1 MWILASVTL
10 AVAVLTLAFVVFL
23 LLRSRPAEWIAA
35 AERAGERGE
44 RSVREEFARNRDES
58 SLAGRQVREELSAS
72 VQNFAELVLARI
84 AEFTQ
89 LQQAH
94 LEAFATRLD
103 ALAQGNEDRLGA
115 IRASVGTHLGE
126 LRTDAA
132 EQHRAGR
139 EELARSM
146 KTLGD
151 SLLTR
156 MTELATLQKQQLDLF
171 AQNLGRLSTT
181 TEQRLDA
188 MRETVERKLGDVQR
202 DSAEKLEK
210 IRATVDEKLH
220 ATLEQRLGES
230 FKLVSERLEQVHS
243 GLGEMRTLATGVGDL
258 KKVLTNIK
266 TRGTWGEV
274 QLGTLLEQMLTPE
287 QFARNVAPSPRSN
300 ERVEFAVKLPGRDD
314 DGACVWLPIDSKF
327 PQEEYQRLGE
337 AQDRGDVEGVE
348 TATRAFEVQV
358 KAEARKIREK
368 YLHPPHTTDFGIMF
382 LPTEGLFAEVLRRP
396 GLADAIQR
404 DHRVVVSGPT
414 TLAALLSS
422 LQMGFRTLAIE
433 KRSSEVWNVLG
444 AVKTEFGKFGEALEK
459 VKKKLSEASSSIEAA
474 ETRHRVVSG
483 KLRKAEALPA
493 AEAAQVLGLEGL
505 VGEAPAGGEDEGKD

>member
-1 MWILASVTL
+1 MLIVASVTL
-10 AVAVLTLAFVVFL
+10 AVAVLTLALTVFL
-23 LLRSRPAEWIAA
+23 LLRSRPADWVAA

-58 SLAGRQVREELSAS
+58 LLAARQVREELSAS
-72 VQNFAELVLARI
+72 VQNFADLVLARI
-84 AEFTQ
+84 VEFTQ

-115 IRASVGTHLGE
+115 IRA
-126 LRTDAA
+126 DAVQ
-132 EQHRAGR
+132 QHGAAR

-151 SLLTR
+151 SLLMR

-171 AQNLGRLSTT
+171 AQNLSRLSTT

-287 QFARNVAPSPRSN
+287 QFARNVAPTPRSS
-300 ERVEFAVKLPGRDD
+300 ERVEFAVKLPGKDD

-348 TATRAFEVQV
+348 TATRAFEGQV

-396 GLADAIQR
+396 GLAETLQR

-493 AEAAQVLGLEGL
+493 AEAAQVLGLEEI
-505 VGEAPAGGEDEGKD
+505 VGEALAGGVPAGEEDEGKD

>member
-1 MWILASVTL
+1 
-10 AVAVLTLAFVVFL
+10 
-23 LLRSRPAEWIAA
+23 
-35 AERAGERGE
+35 
-44 RSVREEFARNRDES
+44 
-58 SLAGRQVREELSAS
+58 
-72 VQNFAELVLARI
+72 
-84 AEFTQ
+84 
-89 LQQAH
+89 
-94 LEAFATRLD
+94 
-103 ALAQGNEDRLGA
+103 
-115 IRASVGTHLGE
+115 
-126 LRTDAA
+126 
-132 EQHRAGR
+132 
-139 EELARSM
+139 
-146 KTLGD
+146 
-151 SLLTR
+151 

-171 AQNLGRLSTT
+171 AQNLSRLSTT

-287 QFARNVAPSPRSN
+287 QFARNVAPTPRSN

-337 AQDRGDVEGVE
+337 AQERGDVEGVE

-358 KAEARKIREK
+358 KAEARKICEK

-396 GLADAIQR
+396 GLTDAIQR

-493 AEAAQVLGLEGL
+493 AEAAQVLGLEEIVSEAL
-505 VGEAPAGGEDEGKD
+505 ADAAPADGEDEGKD